1 MVNYFYIFKYR
12 LHERNG
18 MDTMRGV
25 EAGFTRSVQMFHLD
39 GVQPLPSYE
48 LRPNDIYTEH
58 YE

>member
-1 MVNYFYIFKYR
+1 
-12 LHERNG
+12 